1 METLSFSV
9 QKFAD
14 VSRVKRMLKRYGFIE
29 VAYILHFLNVFCQGT
44 LRESDCL
51 YIRNELARCL
61 KKNDDT
67 SEYFIPLREL
77 ATELDCLIEG
87 HLLD

>member
-1 METLSFSV
+1 MEAVSFSI
-9 QKFAD
+9 QKIAD
-14 VSRVKRMLKRYGFIE
+14 TRRVKRILGKYGFIE
-29 VAYILHFLNVFCQGT
+29 IAYILHFLNVFCQGT
-44 LRESDCL
+44 LRESDCF

-61 KKNDDT
+61 KYNDDA

-87 HLLD
+87 HMLD